1 MAKRKNETLTDFTL
15 LNFLKE
21 HKVFS
26 NNWTVKKVPNN
37 IAIQECLDKSSKSGT
52 NERGEPDLIYINE
65 HKKLLI
71 LIENKDLIKDHQSK
85 DGKNAKGYAVDG
97 IKHYLGYFTDEN
109 LKNRKET
116 TKKYLKDWKIVGIAF
131 SGDIYDDYN
140 HLITTFIIS
149 DNKIVNIETKEFLDE
164 EDYIAFFENVDL
176 EKIAT
181 NISKSSSEINRY
193 LRAIDSQKRPILLS
207 ALMICLYER
216 DNFPNDFKN
225 SYQSW
230 NTTNIIRN
238 IPTTIEDI
246 LSSEGIDNQKI
257 QVLIN
262 ELAFIKTDN
271 DLTSTEILKDILK
284 ELENNVLPLFNRKTN
299 YDIIGKFYEEF
310 LSYAGVTNVKKGI
323 VLTPNHITK
332 LFTELVPIKNN
343 DVIFDSCCGTGAF
356 LISGMN
362 KLISE
367 IESSTLANKEDRIK
381 KLKQNQLIGFEKS
394 STMYS
399 LAISNMLFRGDGKS
413 RIFNADFFSSEADE
427 ILINLEQNGIKPT
440 IGFIN
445 PPYSGKDNKTDP
457 TKKEIQFLEK
467 TLDCVSRYGIIIAP
481 LSTFFKDEIE
491 RNRILTKHTLKYVI
505 NMPSELF
512 QPNASTHT
520 AIAVFETHQPHNNN
534 DVVFYNLTDDGFVL
548 SKNKGRTDVLN
559 KWNGIKK
566 DLLQKINN
574 PSTFQ
579 DNINLVKTN
588 IVENDEWIIQA
599 HSKID
604 YTKLTTKKFIDTI
617 KRYIIFSIKF
627 KLNLLNKDIDELT
640 FMEILNDNLVNKES
654 VINKKIEIE
663 TENWKEFKLNK
674 LFKIDKGERLV
685 KLERELGTIP
695 LLTASAY
702 NNGISNYIDYETFI
716 LNKKIFENKITVD
729 MFCSVFYHD
738 YQYFSDDNIHTLS
751 FLDKDFEVYYENKFV
766 NLFLVTILKEL
777 QGKFDYGRQVRLKR
791 FEEEI
796 ISLPFKKLS
805 DKDIPDFEFMENFIK
820 SLPYS
825 KSIMLE

>member
-15 LNFLKE
+15 LSYLKE
-21 HKVFS
+21 NKVFS
-26 NNWTVKKVPNN
+26 QDWTVKKIPNN
-37 IAIQECLDKSSKSGT
+37 QAIQECLDVSSKNDT

-65 HKKLLI
+65 NKKLLI

-97 IKHYLGYFTDEN
+97 IKHYLSFFTKEK
-109 LKNRKET
+109 LKNRTET
-116 TKKYLKDWKIVGIAF
+116 TQNYLKDWNITGIAF
-131 SGDIYDDYN
+131 SGDIHDKYN
-140 HLITTFIIS
+140 HLITTLIIS
-149 DNKIVNIETKEFLDE
+149 EDKIITTETKEFLDE
-164 EDYIAFFENVDL
+164 EDYIAFFENLDL

-181 NISKSSSEINRY
+181 DISKSSSKINQH

-207 ALMICLYER
+207 ALMICLYEK
-216 DNFPNDFKN
+216 DNFLNDFKN

-230 NTTNIIRN
+230 NTANIIRN
-238 IPTTIEDI
+238 IPTTVEDI
-246 LSSEGIDNQKI
+246 LKKEGIDVEKI
-257 QVLIN
+257 QVLNN

-271 DLTSTEILKDILK
+271 DLTSTNILKDILK
-284 ELENNVLPLFNRKTN
+284 ELQNNVLPLFNKKTN

-310 LSYAGVTNVKKGI
+310 LSFAGITNVKKGI

-332 LFTELVPIKNN
+332 LFTELIPIKTN

-367 IESSTLANKEDRIK
+367 IEQSSLANKEEMIK
-381 KLKQNQLIGFEKS
+381 EVKQKQLIGFEKS

-413 RIFNADFFSSEADE
+413 KIFNVDFFSTETDNILSKLGSE
-427 ILINLEQNGIKPT
+427 GVKPS

-481 LSTFFKDEIE
+481 LSTFFKDELE

-520 AIAVFETHQPHNNN
+520 AIAVFETHQPHNNRE
-534 DVVFYNLTDDGFVL
+534 VLFYNLTDDGFVL

-566 DLLQKINN
+566 DLLQKINHPEN
-574 PSTFQ
+574 YLDRIT
-579 DNINLVKTN
+579 LVKTQ
-588 IVENDEWIIQA
+588 IKENDEWIIQA
-599 HSKID
+599 HSKTNFKI
-604 YTKLTTKKFIDTI
+604 LTNDKFIDTI
-617 KRYIIFSIKF
+617 KKYIIFSIQF
-627 KLNLLNKDIDELT
+627 KLNLLNKEIDVLT
-640 FMEILNDNLVNKES
+640 FMEILNDNLVSKDSILNKN
-654 VINKKIEIE
+654 INLE
-663 TENWKEFKLNK
+663 TQNWKEFKIK
-674 LFKIDKGERLV
+674 ELFKIDKGERLV
-685 KLERELGTIP
+685 TLERQQGTIP
-695 LLTASAY
+695 LLTASSY
-702 NNGISNYIDYETFI
+702 NNGISGYIDYDAFI
-716 LNKKIFENKITVD
+716 TNKKIFENRITID
-729 MFCSVFYHD
+729 MFGNVFYHD

-751 FLDKDFEVYYENKFV
+751 FLNQEFEPYYENKYV

-777 QGKFDYGRQVRLKR
+777 QSKFDYGRQVRLKR
-791 FEEEI
+791 IENEVI
-796 ISLPFKKLS
+796 KLPMKNEK
-805 DKDIPDFEFMENFIK
+805 PDFEFMESFIK
-820 SLPYS
+820 TLNYS
-825 KSIMLE
+825 KSI